1 MPTAIATKN
10 AMNGTKRKGAPSKDV
25 ARKDSKKPKI
35 DSNKK
40 ATTKQPKVAPETVKR
55 RATQSDSEDSDSGG
69 GVPLFG
75 KESSDSSG
83 LDESDT
89 TEYVSEGGPA
99 AKDGVH
105 PERLKA
111 AAVNSKNIICFAV
124 IMLTTT
130 RSIIERGTCE
140 AKAIGPREKGG
151 QTFG

>member
-40 ATTKQPKVAPETVKR
+40 ATTKKPKVAPETVKK
-55 RATQSDSEDSDSGG
+55 RAAQSDAEDSDSDG

-75 KESSDSSG
+75 KESSESSD

-89 TEYVSEGGPA
+89 TEYASESKTGPA

-111 AAVNSKNIICFAV
+111 AAMNSKNF
-124 IMLTTT
+124 
-130 RSIIERGTCE
+130 
-140 AKAIGPREKGG
+140 
-151 QTFG
+151 